1 MGEKAAGDTS
11 QTVYTQ
17 HIENL
22 QKEMAVANVD
32 GFIIPVADEYQN
44 EYPPMSARRV
54 AWLCGFTGSAGVV
67 VVLRPEC
74 LTNKEKKSAA
84 IFVDGRYTLQAR
96 QQVDMDRYEQKDLM
110 ADPLPEWVADRLP
123 KGAKLAY
130 DPWLHTQMA
139 VETMRKQL
147 EQSGIL
153 LLPSERNLLDAV
165 WKDRPAVPSEPVRIY
180 EEEYAGESSR
190 SKRRRIGKIIE
201 RNGVEVAVITQPDS
215 IAWLLNIRGG
225 DVMHTPLA
233 LSFALLYADGQV
245 RWFIDARK
253 LNDAVRAHLGEE
265 VTICPMEALAEVL
278 HGLSAKKVQYDPKRS
293 AVWFHQQLTVGGA
306 EIIAK
311 DDPCLLPKACK
322 NAMEITGMRN
332 AHLRDGVALTRF
344 LCWLDTEIQHREL
357 TELEAEAKLL
367 EFRQQQFGFH
377 EPSFDTI
384 AGNGAHGAIVHY
396 RATPESNAAL
406 EKNSLFLLD
415 SGGQYIDGTTD
426 VTRTIAI
433 GTPTAEQK
441 RRFTQ
446 VLRGHIAL
454 AKVVFPKGVCG
465 QHLDVLARS
474 ALWADGVDYAHG
486 TGHGVGAY
494 LGVHEGPQGIHMRSD
509 VPLQPGMVLSNE
521 PGFYKEGEYGIR
533 IENLVVVT
541 EKPGTGKEGSRP
553 YYQFETLTMAPI
565 DLRLVEPAVLTADE
579 RQWLNAYHLQ
589 VRDALWKH
597 LDMKEQAW
605 LEAATRQI

>member
-1 MGEKAAGDTS
+1 MSVKTKKNPS
-11 QTVYTQ
+11 QNVYTQ
-17 HIENL
+17 RMDNL
-22 QKEMAVANVD
+22 RAQLTKTKVD

-44 EYPPMSARRV
+44 EYPPASARRV
-54 AWLCGFTGSAGVV
+54 AWLCGFTGSAGAA

-74 LTNKEKKSAA
+74 LASKEKKAAA
-84 IFVDGRYTLQAR
+84 IFVDGRYTIQAR
-96 QQVDMDRYEQKDLM
+96 QQVDMERYEQKDLM
-110 ADPLPEWVADRLP
+110 TDPLPEWVSSLLP

-147 EQSGIL
+147 EQEKIQL
-153 LLPSERNLLDAV
+153 IALNQNPLDVV
-165 WKDRPAVPSEPVRIY
+165 WTDRPANPCEPVTVY
-180 EEEYAGESSR
+180 GEEFAGEGSE
-190 SKRRRIGKIIE
+190 SKRQRIGQIIGK
-201 RNGVEVAVITQPDS
+201 NGADVAVITQPDA

-225 DVMHTPLA
+225 DVTHTPLA
-233 LSFALLYADGQV
+233 LSFLLLHAGGQV
-245 RWFIDARK
+245 EWFIDIRK
-253 LNDAVRAHLGEE
+253 ISDAVRAHVGND
-265 VTICPMEALAEVL
+265 VTIRPIEILSEALQ
-278 HGLSAKKVQYDPKRS
+278 GLNGKKVQFDPKRS
-293 AVWFHQQLTVGGA
+293 AAWFHQQLTAAGA

-322 NAMEITGMRN
+322 NAMEIAGMRN

-344 LCWLDTEIQHREL
+344 LCWLDGEVQCREL
-357 TELEAEAKLL
+357 TELEVEAKLL
-367 EFRQQQFGFH
+367 EFRQQQSGFH

-384 AGNGAHGAIVHY
+384 AGSGAHGAIVHY
-396 RATPESNAAL
+396 RATPDSNAVLAM
-406 EKNSLFLLD
+406 NSLFLLD
-415 SGGQYIDGTTD
+415 SGGQYTDGTTD

-433 GTPTAEQK
+433 GTPTIEQK

-446 VLRGHIAL
+446 VLRGHIGL
-454 AKVVFPKGVCG
+454 AKIVFPKGVCG
-465 QHLDVLARS
+465 QHLDVLARA
-474 ALWADGVDYAHG
+474 ALWMDCVDYAHG

-541 EKPGTGKEGSRP
+541 EKPGTGKDGGRP

-565 DLRLVEPAVLTADE
+565 DLRLVEADMLTADE
-579 RQWLNAYHLQ
+579 RQWLNSYHRQ
-589 VRDALWKH
+589 VWGALSPHVNAEEKT
-597 LDMKEQAW
+597 W
-605 LEAATRQI
+605 LEAATREI